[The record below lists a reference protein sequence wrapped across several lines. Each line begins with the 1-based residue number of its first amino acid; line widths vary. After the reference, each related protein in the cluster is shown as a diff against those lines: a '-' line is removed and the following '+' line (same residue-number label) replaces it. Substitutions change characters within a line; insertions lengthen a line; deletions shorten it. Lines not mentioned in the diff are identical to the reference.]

1 MNANLEAIKQ
11 EIIAGAD
18 ALNSSKEVYEFKKK
32 YLDGK
37 AGKIYIYFD
46 NVLVKEAGAIEAAS
60 CAILAEGDAADRD
73 DIIFLEKL
81 PLFFK

>member
-37 AGKIYIYFD
+37 AGKIG
-46 NVLVKEAGAIEAAS
+46 LLMKEMKKNIH
-60 CAILAEGDAADRD
+60 
-73 DIIFLEKL
+73 
-81 PLFFK
+81 